1 MLLDDN
7 SWRVVIL
14 FIKSTFWQNCK
25 RKGVLFISK
34 KLQETGY
41 GFGYHVGT
49 LAHKKWASAPR
60 ASTTYRNIPLQLIHS
75 GSIKMVLVRKLEQGH
90 ILIFGQVI
98 KKLEI
103 FSSYAFMFLLQ
114 LAQQIRLSI
123 QCEL

>member
-1 MLLDDN
+1 MVSD
-7 SWRVVIL
+7 
-14 FIKSTFWQNCK
+14 T
-25 RKGVLFISK
+25 
-34 KLQETGY
+34 
-41 GFGYHVGT
+41 T
-49 LAHKKWASAPR
+49 LALSHTKIGQVPPR